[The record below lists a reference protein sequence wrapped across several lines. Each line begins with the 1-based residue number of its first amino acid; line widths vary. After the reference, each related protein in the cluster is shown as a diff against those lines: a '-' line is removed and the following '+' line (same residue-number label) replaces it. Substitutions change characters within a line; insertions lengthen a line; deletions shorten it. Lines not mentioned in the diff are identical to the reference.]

1 MSRNLQER
9 GNGTAPSKRPRPDS
23 ASAQGGAVQVTKS
36 AKNSNTPLVSA
47 LYERAKD
54 QVVLAYLEER
64 LLDVQNAHAAL
75 QEANKNAAVI
85 KLERDTMK
93 TELDEFTEWVAN
105 LCEELHRAQN
115 KNSVTTREMQNLR
128 HTFQPEHQIA
138 RESSDK
144 ANPVVIEMEGL
155 KSQIDDLASEN
166 TDMGAENVSL
176 REQGIT
182 TTAEKEKQATE
193 NLGLTEHI
201 ADIAAEKDS
210 QAIEFQKQLDIMKSE
225 NESFSVDRENLVG
238 ENGSLAAEKDAL
250 TTDKTKLEAEVIEL
264 QKAYNT
270 STRTRSG

>member
-36 AKNSNTPLVSA
+36 TKNSNTPLVSA

-93 TELDEFTEWVAN
+93 TELDELTEWVAN
-105 LCEELHRAQN
+105 LCEELYRAQT
-115 KNSVTTREMQNLR
+115 KNS
-128 HTFQPEHQIA
+128 PEHQIA

-144 ANPVVIEMEGL
+144 ANAVVIEME
-155 KSQIDDLASEN
+155 
-166 TDMGAENVSL
+166 AENISL
-176 REQGIT
+176 REQVIK

-193 NLGLTEHI
+193 NLGLRQHI

-210 QAIEFQKQLDIMKSE
+210 QSIEFQKQLDIMKSE
-225 NESFSVDRENLVG
+225 NESLSVDREDSVG

-270 STRTRSG
+270 SARTRSG